1 MWYRLL
7 SWHIQHAREWGTISP
22 TMGEEGAN
30 PLLFFLLL
38 FFYTLLADFFFS
50 SKNWKRAQPFP
61 QRFFILKFASP
72 HSRAARKGN
81 ITFSNNQNHRNKVME

>member
-61 QRFFILKFASP
+61 QRFFYSLLVHIPEQLEKATS
-72 HSRAARKGN
+72 HSQTTKTIEIR
-81 ITFSNNQNHRNKVME
+81 